1 MADKHVTLRW
11 SGEGDR
17 FEGEAVGGP
26 STVIDGAGADAPGP
40 MDTLLLALAS
50 CMGIDILMILQ
61 KGRVPVDDLTID
73 IEGDRAPE
81 PPRRYTAIEMAV
93 RVVGPSEDQLAKVQR
108 AVDLSRD
115 KYCSVFHT
123 LRTDLEVTTSIEIG

>member
-1 MADKHVTLRW
+1 MADKHVFLRW
-11 SGEGDR
+11 TGEGER
-17 FEGEAVGGP
+17 FEGGVRGGP
-26 STVIDGAGADAPGP
+26 VTTIDGEGKAAPGP
-40 MDTLLLALAS
+40 MDTLALTLAG

-61 KGRVPVDDLTID
+61 KGRVPVDGLEVV

-81 PPRRYTAIEMAV
+81 PPRRYTRLLMTV
-93 RVVGPSEDQLAKVQR
+93 RLTGPGEEHDARIQR

-123 LRTDLEVTTSIEIG
+123 LRSDLDVEIAVERN